1 MKRQRNKEKKIEIT
15 GRKVGSADEFQSSD
29 VDQEEGVEHT
39 LVGKSMKYP
48 PTKNPTEPGFYWLAE
63 QDMPIHVVELCIE
76 SDSHDMYYVLL
87 PDDDYKYDPGMWP
100 GALWFGPL
108 DEADRKA
115 AQSYGSLDNKAV

>member
-1 MKRQRNKEKKIEIT
+1 MKRPRNKEKNIEIT
-15 GRKVGSADEFQSSD
+15 RHKVGNADDFQSAGL
-29 VDQEEGVEHT
+29 DQEECVEHT

-76 SDSHDMYYVLL
+76 SDSHNMYYALL

-100 GALWFGPL
+100 GTLWFGPL
-108 DEADRKA
+108 EETDLKA
-115 AQSYGSLDNKAV
+115 AQKSG

>member
-1 MKRQRNKEKKIEIT
+1 MDPTRKKKRGIEIT
-15 GRKVGSADEFQSSD
+15 QWKVESTDDIQSAGL
-29 VDQEEGVEHT
+29 DQEECVEHT

-108 DEADRKA
+108 DERDLKA
-115 AQSYGSLDNKAV
+115 ARPEIESAE